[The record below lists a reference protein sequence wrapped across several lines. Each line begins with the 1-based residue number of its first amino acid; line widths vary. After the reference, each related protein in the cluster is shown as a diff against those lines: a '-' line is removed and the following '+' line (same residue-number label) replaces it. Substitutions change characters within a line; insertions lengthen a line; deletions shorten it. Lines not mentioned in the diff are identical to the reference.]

1 MVRGHLKQLCSY
13 LVIKHEPTVIRLMDE
28 MNGIKGI
35 LRFGYIIRKRG
46 FYIWKIMIKKIISN
60 NQTWTPDGH
69 SVSDTNPTDNG
80 INPT

>member
-35 LRFGYIIRKRG
+35 LGFSYIIRKRG
-46 FYIWKIMIKKIISN
+46 F
-60 NQTWTPDGH
+60 
-69 SVSDTNPTDNG
+69 
-80 INPT
+80 

>member
-1 MVRGHLKQLCSY
+1 
-13 LVIKHEPTVIRLMDE
+13 

-35 LRFGYIIRKRG
+35 LRFGYIIRKQG
-46 FYIWKIMIKKIISN
+46 FYIWKIMIKIIISN